1 MKIMAQMPDETRG
14 TTYTD
19 LITLQF
25 NYFGFMHNH
34 GGSQSTTFRAMN

>member
-1 MKIMAQMPDETRG
+1 MSQLPDITRG
-14 TTYTD
+14 KAYTD

-34 GGSQSTTFRAMN
+34 GGSQSTTFKAMN